1 MFPRELNTMSI
12 KLDLTGLIV
21 NAHFADLLALKVE
34 EELFFSH
41 WYLTNVELDFEATL
55 VASLE
60 CVA

>member
-1 MFPRELNTMSI
+1 MSI

-41 WYLTNVELDFEATL
+41 WYLTNVELNSKATL